1 MRPSRLRKPQPPRAA
16 ARRPYSRAVYELRAP
31 APDLA
36 RFIDTYWFVGADR
49 PEPFDLRVDVFVDGR
64 ADLIFNFGAPYHREV
79 IGGPRRRLTRS
90 NLDAQRLVPIRI
102 LQAGRLRLAG
112 VRFHLGGLGRFART
126 PLAASTGTTRA
137 PQVALDRAAVE
148 LEAALRD
155 AVGADA
161 QARLLDG
168 FFRAQ
173 LTDRPG
179 YDAFARS
186 LARAV
191 ADRGAARLGALAD
204 AAGTSGRQVERLF
217 ARYLGLSPRALARV
231 LRFQDALRML
241 MRDDARTLAAVAAD
255 AGYFDQAHFIRDFRQ
270 MTGGVPRGY
279 RGYFP
284 VDGPA
289 DFAPNV
295 VAFVQDRAD
304 RPRYQRRRT
313 GRAAPR
319 R

>member
-1 MRPSRLRKPQPPRAA
+1 
-16 ARRPYSRAVYELRAP
+16 
-31 APDLA
+31 
-36 RFIDTYWFVGADR
+36 
-49 PEPFDLRVDVFVDGR
+49 
-64 ADLIFNFGAPYHREV
+64 
-79 IGGPRRRLTRS
+79 
-90 NLDAQRLVPIRI
+90 
-102 LQAGRLRLAG
+102 
-112 VRFHLGGLGRFART
+112 
-126 PLAASTGTTRA
+126 
-137 PQVALDRAAVE
+137 
-148 LEAALRD
+148 
-155 AVGADA
+155 
-161 QARLLDG
+161 
-168 FFRAQ
+168 
-173 LTDRPG
+173 
-179 YDAFARS
+179 
-186 LARAV
+186 
-191 ADRGAARLGALAD
+191 
-204 AAGTSGRQVERLF
+204 
-217 ARYLGLSPRALARV
+217 V